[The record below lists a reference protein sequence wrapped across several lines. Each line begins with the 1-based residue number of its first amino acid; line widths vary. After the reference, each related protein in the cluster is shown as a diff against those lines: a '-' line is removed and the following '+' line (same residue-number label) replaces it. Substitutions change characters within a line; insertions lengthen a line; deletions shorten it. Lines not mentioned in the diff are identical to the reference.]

1 MVCWLAS
8 EFTMKHQ
15 TRFAILSLLILIA
28 FFGQSVTAQEKVKFS
43 VGVGTETIGTNM
55 FLLGTKK
62 GFFDEFGL
70 EVQPILLRGS
80 SNGSRARLSIRSST
94 STTVICSRRSKN

>member
-1 MVCWLAS
+1 
-8 EFTMKHQ
+8 
-15 TRFAILSLLILIA
+15 LIA

-70 EVQPILLRGS
+70 EVPADTA
-80 SNGSRARLSIRSST
+80 ARLIERLKGPPLDPLKYIDDSYLQQAI
-94 STTVICSRRSKN
+94 KELG